1 MWFVLPEAKH
11 IVNTVVLG
19 FRCATHISI
28 YSAFCSESFKQTWKH
43 HLFDDFR
50 PQRDWEKKRTG
61 NSGNNNN
68 NNKNKNKNKNNKN
81 TKNNRQQT
89 TATTVLVATT
99 ATATATTTTVGRPV
113 TARRQGTKSP
123 WHGGV
128 QCLFPHACRCFAT
141 RSTATLDLCP
151 NQTCG
156 VDHGTIG
163 LLGPVYHIYIYHI
176 YIYIYIYH
184 IDTIYI
190 ICIRDIIYI
199 KNNIEIIYTIDI
211 KDTIYIIFNT
221 YVCIYIY
228 IIHIINNIDIMYTK
242 DIIDTYII
250 YNTHKPKSLKTHP
263 PKNQRSRTRS
273 KQHGQ

>member
-68 NNKNKNKNKNNKN
+68 NNNNNKNKNKNKNNKN

-113 TARRQGTKSP
+113 TARRQGTISP

-163 LLGPVYHIYIYHI
+163 LLGPVYHIYIYII
-176 YIYIYIYH
+176 YIYISHWYHIYH
-184 IDTIYI
+184 MYQRYHIY
-190 ICIRDIIYI
+190 
-199 KNNIEIIYTIDI
+199 
-211 KDTIYIIFNT
+211 
-221 YVCIYIY
+221 
-228 IIHIINNIDIMYTK
+228 
-242 DIIDTYII
+242 
-250 YNTHKPKSLKTHP
+250 
-263 PKNQRSRTRS
+263 Q
-273 KQHGQ
+273 KQHRDHIYHRYQRYHIHHI